1 MPKLPPVM
9 SLSAIRAVPPRLTT
23 MPPLVVF
30 GLLAMSIVLLA
41 IDRLV
46 EIGGLDA
53 IGILALEAQEDVAVA
68 PVNLASF
75 SQSDKKR

>member
-46 EIGGLDA
+46 VS
-53 IGILALEAQEDVAVA
+53 VAWMPSA
-68 PVNLASF
+68 FGPSRRA
-75 SQSDKKR
+75 